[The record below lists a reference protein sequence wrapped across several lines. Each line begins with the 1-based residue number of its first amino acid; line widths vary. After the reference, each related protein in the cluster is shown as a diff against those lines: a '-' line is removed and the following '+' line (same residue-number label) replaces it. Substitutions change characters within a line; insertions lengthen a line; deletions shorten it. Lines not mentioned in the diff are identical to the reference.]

1 MLINTNANSRIA
13 SAART
18 SYLVRQI
25 QKAARKSA
33 LGSILHNK
41 VSFSV
46 RGCNPMNQN
55 SSAFLR

>member
-25 QKAARKSA
+25 QKAERKSV
-33 LGSILHNK
+33 LGSICAHIDDKLHI
-41 VSFSV
+41 
-46 RGCNPMNQN
+46 
-55 SSAFLR
+55 LH